1 MFLVL
6 YYVIVKNLE
15 NYILTKSS
23 PNYSVNILYITDNML
38 KEKLFKLS
46 FKNNNS
52 SHLIPMIINKKYS
65 TTLVYRMR
73 KPTII

>member
-52 SHLIPMIINKKYS
+52 SDLIPMIINKKYS